1 MLEFML
7 MFAMVCAIGWT
18 HRHDEHSVD
27 TALQLVISDTTAG
40 K

>member
-7 MFAMVCAIGWT
+7 MFAMVCAVGWT

-27 TALQLVISDTTAG
+27 TALSLLKPDTNDG
-40 K
+40 H